1 MNDKIMMWVIK
12 KIIIVT
18 NNLVNYVKINYV
30 SNIWIIMWK
39 IMQIII
45 CLMGII
51 MWLMGTINN
60 LNSNDVKK

>member
-1 MNDKIMMWVIK
+1 MWVICEY
-12 KIIIVT
+12 
-18 NNLVNYVKINYV
+18 YVKNYA
-30 SNIWIIMWK
+30 K
-39 IMQIII
+39 II